1 MLLIQKFE
9 GLCKQEFIINGQKS
23 NELDEN
29 IKTFLLWRN
38 EFRYK
43 DMKRLASH
51 RMMIRSVCLCIIHSS
66 NY

>member
-29 IKTFLLWRN
+29 IKTFLLGRN

-43 DMKRLASH
+43 DMKRATSH
-51 RMMIRSVCLCIIHSS
+51 RIMIRSVCLCTIHSS